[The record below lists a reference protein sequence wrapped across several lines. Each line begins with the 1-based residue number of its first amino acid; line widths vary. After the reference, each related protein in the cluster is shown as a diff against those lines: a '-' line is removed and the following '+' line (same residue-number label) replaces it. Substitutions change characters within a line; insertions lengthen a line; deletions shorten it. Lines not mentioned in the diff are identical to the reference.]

1 MSSENEENI
10 EDNIGVSKIES
21 KSTTDPKKKKWKKI
35 AKNANK
41 KTKRTKSRVSNA
53 VERSFNQD
61 LENDETH
68 NTSISV
74 INLYLI
80 IQSEG
85 NLDSFAML
93 ILTINLVVGKGT
105 KSITLLMSNS
115 SKMEI
120 VVEKA
125 ITEFNSLFSKEKVLF
140 RLKNEPEKF
149 GLKPSKKTGY
159 PKTDMPS
166 FNPKTTLTDSNLTT
180 FTLIWKEEPYNFNK
194 YFEKIKIKQK
204 KICDKGCYVI

>member
-1 MSSENEENI
+1 MSSENEENL

-149 GLKPSKKTGY
+149 GLKPSRKTGY

>member
-80 IQSEG
+80 I
-85 NLDSFAML
+85 
-93 ILTINLVVGKGT
+93 
-105 KSITLLMSNS
+105 
-115 SKMEI
+115 
-120 VVEKA
+120 
-125 ITEFNSLFSKEKVLF
+125 
-140 RLKNEPEKF
+140 
-149 GLKPSKKTGY
+149 
-159 PKTDMPS
+159 
-166 FNPKTTLTDSNLTT
+166 
-180 FTLIWKEEPYNFNK
+180 
-194 YFEKIKIKQK
+194 
-204 KICDKGCYVI
+204 